1 MAVCPLGRIRT
12 MARILRVLFC
22 SLRLICPACQHGRMF
37 RTFFTM
43 NVRCPVCGVIFERD
57 AGEVTGGIAINTI
70 VTATMAFGGASLAFF
85 TDVPL
90 LPLLA
95 ILMIATVVFPLWFYR
110 YARSLWTGVLFLT
123 GSIFED

>member
-1 MAVCPLGRIRT
+1 
-12 MARILRVLFC
+12 
-22 SLRLICPACQHGRMF
+22 MF
-37 RTFFTM
+37 RSFFTM

-70 VTATMAFGGASLAFF
+70 VTATMTFAGASLAFF

-95 ILMIATVVFPLWFYR
+95 ILMIATIAFPMWFYR
-110 YARSLWTGVLFLT
+110 YARSLWTGVLYLT